1 MDFLWSILFR
11 KVVQNYSKAFVAGL
25 VGVLASSN
33 PFLQKIGVNITVNE
47 VALVA
52 FLVGVAEAARNY
64 AKRKKGINWL

>member
-11 KVVQNYSKAFVAGL
+11 KVIQNYSKAFVAGL
-25 VGVLASSN
+25 VGVLASAS
-33 PFLQKIGVNITVNE
+33 PFFGKIGVNITVNE

>member
-25 VGVLASSN
+25 VGVLASAN

-64 AKRKKGINWL
+64 AKRKKGISWL